1 MIYLFKILP
10 ALVMPTVWIIVLI
23 LLSVWLQR
31 RLFAWLAVALLLLTT
46 NPYAA
51 HHLMRW
57 VEQDAVR
64 LSTAAQPKADA
75 IVVLSGMLRDVDND
89 QGGTT
94 PEWGDAVDRFDGG
107 IALYHAD
114 KAPTLVFTGGRLPWS
129 TSDITEGQV
138 LRKRALARGVP
149 DSAIYLTGEVQN
161 TQQEARAIGD
171 WLRQTQNAAS
181 PHILLVTSAFHMARA
196 KRLFEA
202 TGLRVT
208 AFPVDFLSKIEPGDP
223 SNWAPS
229 GHALRKFET
238 AWRECLGQ
246 WFYRLRDWL
255 A

>member
-31 RLFAWLAVALLLLTT
+31 RLFAWLAVTLLLLTT

-64 LSTAAQPKADA
+64 LSTTAQPKADA
-75 IVVLSGMLRDVDND
+75 IVVLSGMLLHVDND
-89 QGGTT
+89 QGDTT
-94 PEWGDAVDRFDGG
+94 PEWGDAVDRFDEGV
-107 IALYHAD
+107 ALYQAD

-138 LRKRALARGVP
+138 LRKRALALGVP
-149 DSAIYLTGEVQN
+149 DSAVYLTGEVQN

-208 AFPVDFLSKIEPGDP
+208 AFPVDFAWQPVDQDP
-223 SNWAPS
+223 AAWLPS
-229 GHALRKFET
+229 AHALYQFET
-238 AWRECLGQ
+238 A
-246 WFYRLRDWL
+246 
-255 A
+255 